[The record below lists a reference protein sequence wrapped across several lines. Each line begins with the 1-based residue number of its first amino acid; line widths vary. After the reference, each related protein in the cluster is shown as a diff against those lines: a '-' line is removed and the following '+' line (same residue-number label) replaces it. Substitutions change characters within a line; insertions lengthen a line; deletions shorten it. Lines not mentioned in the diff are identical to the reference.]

1 VLRELRASRLQG
13 LTQMVLHLPAS
24 HPLHSIDLSCC
35 HFLKLVDVAMP
46 QLVSLNLSACRT
58 LYRLRMR

>member
-1 VLRELRASRLQG
+1 
-13 LTQMVLHLPAS
+13 MVLHLPAS
-24 HPLHSIDLSCC
+24 HPLQSIDLSCC
-35 HFLKLVDVAMP
+35 HFLRLVDVAMP